1 MKLRLALPLL
11 LLATCISSPTIFA
24 ATYPANTPGR
34 YAPRNECTR
43 LPGAPA
49 FRDALAAA
57 VARRDVE
64 ALARL
69 AAPRVKLDFGGGAGR
84 NSLRR
89 HMRGSEGSV
98 RWRALSRLLP
108 LGCAASHGELTLP
121 WFFAQDLGDL
131 DPFNVLLATGAKVA
145 VYPRARASVKPVG
158 QLAWQLVKPLAS
170 FDQTQAFQQVQLVG
184 GALTGYVATAQLRS
198 PVDYRLTATRT
209 SGNWRITSF
218 IAGD

>member
-1 MKLRLALPLL
+1 MNAPVCREHPLFATRSLPQ
-11 LLATCISSPTIFA
+11 
-24 ATYPANTPGR
+24 
-34 YAPRNECTR
+34 
-43 LPGAPA
+43 LPGAMSRHWPGLPRPA
-49 FRDALAAA
+49 LNWILAVGQAA
-57 VARRDVE
+57 
-64 ALARL
+64 
-69 AAPRVKLDFGGGAGR
+69 RVC
-84 NSLRR
+84 
-89 HMRGSEGSV
+89 EGSV

-184 GALTGYVATAQLRS
+184 GALTGYIATAQLRS